1 MMRLTGG
8 VLVVAVGSMLV
19 PSMVLAEAAVNA
31 RVEISAAVAES
42 SVTLEAIERQAASRD
57 RVRQEEIA
65 ALQAQ
70 LTEAQARGYADS
82 SLARAAG
89 RRRRLRHRDPS
100 RNPAGPSRS
109 LMQTGCRPLWRLK
122 STKTTTLRSGQRSQI
137 KPTKNTSELLARVAT
152 SHPLRTSRTSASRK
166 GAYAR
171 FLEWA
176 LIGIAAP
183 PPLGSRAFMTIPH

>member
-100 RNPAGPSRS
+100 RNPPGPVRA
-109 LMQTGCRPLWRLK
+109 LMQTGCI
-122 STKTTTLRSGQRSQI
+122 G
-137 KPTKNTSELLARVAT
+137 E
-152 SHPLRTSRTSASRK
+152 PLRPVC
-166 GAYAR
+166 
-171 FLEWA
+171 EA
-176 LIGIAAP
+176 L
-183 PPLGSRAFMTIPH
+183 TD